1 MERKQIL
8 RIGIGFAIGL
18 FLLFLF
24 GQAISWDQVLVAI
37 DLADPL
43 WFVVALVVALSTY
56 VAWAMVL
63 GNVLKM
69 ADLEV
74 PPGRIVP
81 LFFTATFANY
91 VTPLGQLGGEPFIA
105 LVLSDNSDVPFER
118 GLASVITTDLLNLVP
133 FFAISI
139 VGIGGFLVF
148 SEVTPLVRASLLF
161 LLLAAFLI
169 VIFVAFLWYER
180 RTALKVLVFFLR
192 PVRRFLE
199 LIKSDLADK
208 LTRAFLEDKMVNF
221 YGTVETILDKR
232 DLFWRALSFSTIGWI
247 LFILPIFFLSIALNT
262 YVPILVLFFVVPIS
276 TIGGFTP
283 LPGGLAAIEILLT
296 ELLIVFGG
304 LGSAD
309 ALAVTLMYRIV
320 IYWIPLGVGG
330 LIAIWLTTFAS
341 TGEEE

>member
-1 MERKQIL
+1 MERKQFL

-18 FLLFLF
+18 LLLFLF
-24 GQAISWDQVLVAI
+24 GQAISWDRVLVDI
-37 DLADPL
+37 GRADPV
-43 WFVVALVVALSTY
+43 WFLAALAVGLSTY
-56 VAWAMVL
+56 LAWAMVL

-74 PPGRIVP
+74 PPGRIIP
-81 LFFTATFANY
+81 LFFSATFANY

-139 VGIGGFLVF
+139 VGIGGFLIFGQVG
-148 SEVTPLVRASLLF
+148 PLVRASLLF
-161 LLLAAFLI
+161 LLLTAFLV

-180 RTALKVLVFFLR
+180 QTALRVLVFLLR
-192 PVRRFLE
+192 PVRRVLELVRSDAADMLTQEFLE
-199 LIKSDLADK
+199 
-208 LTRAFLEDKMVNF
+208 EKMINF
-221 YGTVETILDKR
+221 YETVETILDRR
-232 DLFWRALSFSTIGWI
+232 DLFWRALGFSTLGWM
-247 LFILPIFFLSIALNT
+247 LFILPIFFLSVALGT
-262 YVPILVLFFVVPIS
+262 FVPILVLFFVVPIS

-304 LGSAD
+304 LGSSN

-320 IYWIPLGVGG
+320 IYWIPLGIGG
-330 LIAIWLTTFAS
+330 LLTIWLTMFA
-341 TGEEE
+341 GPDEEE